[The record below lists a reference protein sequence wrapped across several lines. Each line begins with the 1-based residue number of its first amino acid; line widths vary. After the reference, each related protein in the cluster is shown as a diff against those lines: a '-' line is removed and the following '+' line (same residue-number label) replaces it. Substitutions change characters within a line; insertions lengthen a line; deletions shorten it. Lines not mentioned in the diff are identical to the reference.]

1 MKNCTKMRISMI
13 TRGINQTYQLQK
25 GGAGKKAQFPQP
37 AVRLKS
43 LTNDTLEL
51 KQKNNS
57 RFNKRVYQTKTKIM

>member
-25 GGAGKKAQFPQP
+25 GGTGKKAQFPQP
-37 AVRLKS
+37 AARLKS

-51 KQKNNS
+51 KQKNTIPDLIS
-57 RFNKRVYQTKTKIM
+57 GFIKQKNK

>member
-1 MKNCTKMRISMI
+1 MI

-43 LTNDTLEL
+43 LTN
-51 KQKNNS
+51 
-57 RFNKRVYQTKTKIM
+57 QTKTKIM